1 MLRIV
6 SEVREVLR
14 LQSEDRE
21 EVLHLVLEDWPEV
34 LQDRLHLLEGLKF
47 GIALCFE
54 FRCLPSKCRSNLDLV
69 YMFQVGLHIWG
80 TNGGYYY

>member
-6 SEVREVLR
+6 SEEGEVLR

-47 GIALCFE
+47 GIALFCKIPILH
-54 FRCLPSKCRSNLDLV
+54 R
-69 YMFQVGLHIWG
+69 FQIGLHIWG
-80 TNGGYYY
+80 MNGNKAATWLGLA